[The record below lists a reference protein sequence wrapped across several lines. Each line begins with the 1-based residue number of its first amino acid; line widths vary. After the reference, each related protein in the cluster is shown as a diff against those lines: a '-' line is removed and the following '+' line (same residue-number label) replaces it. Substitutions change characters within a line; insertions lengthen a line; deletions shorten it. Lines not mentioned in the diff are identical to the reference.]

1 MSTKNSNVRKL
12 KTQPKLTTEE
22 IIRIAEKLAVRIEH
36 DEEETALMLLWIQ
49 HLEVLVES
57 RDYNDLWSAL
67 YDFRKHLFLG
77 TSAADQAQDQFQANA
92 YANRG
97 RLLLWPYE
105 KKGAQQ

>member
-1 MSTKNSNVRKL
+1 MPSTKSTVRKI

-49 HLEVLVES
+49 HLEVLVEQ
-57 RDYNDLWSAL
+57 REYTDLWSAL

-77 TSAADQAQDQFQANA
+77 TSAADHAQDQFQANA
-92 YANRG
+92 YAERG
-97 RLLLWPYE
+97 KLLLWPYE
-105 KKGAQQ
+105 KKGAK